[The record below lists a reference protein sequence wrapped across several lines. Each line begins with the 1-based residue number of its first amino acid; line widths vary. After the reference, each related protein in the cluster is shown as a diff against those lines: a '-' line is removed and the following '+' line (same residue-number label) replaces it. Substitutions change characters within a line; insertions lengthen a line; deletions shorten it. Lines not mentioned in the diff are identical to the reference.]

1 MTLLAILFLI
11 MAVGCRAISELAN
24 HGKLKWSKEGNGFWD
39 SSSWKRKYKIKWL
52 KSKDGSLPD
61 FGQFIPAPTTYYY
74 KLFNLKYKEAFPL
87 SATFLVFATDG
98 MHAAQ
103 AAYHIFLALSLSMFS
118 GESFWF
124 FWPGIPVVHAL
135 FYRIFSK

>member
-1 MTLLAILFLI
+1 MTLLLAILFLI
-11 MAVGCRAISELAN
+11 MAVGCRAISELAL
-24 HGKLKWSKEGNGFWD
+24 HGKLKWSKDTYGFWGND
-39 SSSWKRKYKIKWL
+39 SHLRKYKNI
-52 KSKDGSLPD
+52 SPPD
-61 FGQFIPAPTTYYY
+61 RLYEITKAPTTYYY

-103 AAYHIFLALSLSMFS
+103 FAYHIFLALSLSMFS

-124 FWPGIPVVHAL
+124 FWPGIPAAHAL

>member
-1 MTLLAILFLI
+1 MIAFLFLVL
-11 MAVGCRAISELAN
+11 AVGCLSIAWLAN

-74 KLFNLKYKEAFPL
+74 KLFNLKYKERFL
-87 SATFLVFATDG
+87 GSATFLVFATDG

-103 AAYHIFLALSLSMFS
+103 FAYHIFLALSLSQFS
-118 GESFWF
+118 GYSFF
-124 FWPGIPVVHAL
+124 IFWIGIVGAHAT

>member
-11 MAVGCRAISELAN
+11 LAVGCLSIAWLAN
-24 HGKLKWSKEGNGFWD
+24 HGKLKWSNNKNPRSFWGEW
-39 SSSWKRKYKIKWL
+39 SSDRKYKLWKRSDIVIDKV
-52 KSKDGSLPD
+52 
-61 FGQFIPAPTTYYY
+61 QAPTTYYY

-103 AAYHIFLALSLSMFS
+103 FAYHIFLALSLSMFS

-124 FWPGIPVVHAL
+124 FWPGIPAVHAL
-135 FYRIFSK
+135 FYRIFSR